1 MKAGPYYSE
10 EVTTAFLTRARE
22 IQAIQRID
30 RDAATAAGFSN
41 GKDAWTRQE
50 VVTFHLLL
58 ASPAHC
64 SCGNVFASRME

>member
-1 MKAGPYYSE
+1 MSVHQGEPINAGPDHSE
-10 EVTTAFLTRARE
+10 EVKTAFLTWARE

-58 ASPAHC
+58 SLLP
-64 SCGNVFASRME
+64 